1 MLADEKTVLLLG
13 GTFNPIHNGHIAMLD
28 SAYEALK
35 PDEVWIMPNGIPAHK
50 EAPVGISAQARLE
63 MVEACLPLLSMSD
76 VVRIETS
83 ETHRA
88 EVSFTFQT
96 MLRLHKEYP
105 SYRFIFLIGEDSLDA
120 YDTWVHP
127 EIIAENC
134 ELAVCGRDQNS
145 FELLLRKCKAAGDKY
160 HTTFHALNMKLV
172 EVSSTEIRRECQGF
186 WSSYYKMESFPDE
199 RKVYDDFQE
208 MLLNKLPEAVIQ
220 YLYSHRIYADSK
232 AYLEGSSSMNLEDI
246 RKDLKKRLKGSR
258 YEHTLGVMYT
268 CASLAMRYSYPMQDA
283 LYAGLLHDCAKYMGA
298 DELIKAAEKH
308 DLPITEAE
316 RRNPSLL
323 HAKLGAYYA
332 KERYDVTDPQIL
344 HAIRVHTTGIPNMN
358 LLDKILFVADYI
370 EPNRDKAKNLTE
382 LRNHAFINL
391 DETITMILRD
401 TLAYLDTC
409 NVEID
414 ETTQAT
420 YDFYR
425 KLTMGD

>member
-1 MLADEKTVLLLG
+1 
-13 GTFNPIHNGHIAMLD
+13 
-28 SAYEALK
+28 
-35 PDEVWIMPNGIPAHK
+35 
-50 EAPVGISAQARLE
+50 
-63 MVEACLPLLSMSD
+63 
-76 VVRIETS
+76 
-83 ETHRA
+83 
-88 EVSFTFQT
+88 
-96 MLRLHKEYP
+96 
-105 SYRFIFLIGEDSLDA
+105 
-120 YDTWVHP
+120 
-127 EIIAENC
+127 
-134 ELAVCGRDQNS
+134 
-145 FELLLRKCKAAGDKY
+145 
-160 HTTFHALNMKLV
+160 
-172 EVSSTEIRRECQGF
+172 
-186 WSSYYKMESFPDE
+186 
-199 RKVYDDFQE
+199 
-208 MLLNKLPEAVIQ
+208 
-220 YLYSHRIYADSK
+220 
-232 AYLEGSSSMNLEDI
+232 
-246 RKDLKKRLKGSR
+246 
-258 YEHTLGVMYT
+258 
-268 CASLAMRYSYPMQDA
+268 MQDA

-358 LLDKILFVADYI
+358 LLDQILFVADYI